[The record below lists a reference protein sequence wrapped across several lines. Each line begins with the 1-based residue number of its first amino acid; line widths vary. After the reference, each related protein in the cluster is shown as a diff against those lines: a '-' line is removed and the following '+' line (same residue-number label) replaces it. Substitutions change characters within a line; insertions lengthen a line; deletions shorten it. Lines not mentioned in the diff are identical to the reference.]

1 LQRNHLA
8 ALFKE
13 QIRETKVFQLQ
24 ECFGYCEGE
33 SVGRSIKMI
42 EGPLT
47 QYGTLLSLYEALGSG
62 APMQCKL
69 VTYHADGR
77 PLINHIRAVPVQ
89 GDLMATQLSQHAQ
102 GSVSSGSRVMA
113 DAAGVTHCLWY
124 METHEPAL
132 HADAMS
138 DAFYA
143 NSSKIMTA
151 PHAPFTVLEVNDKWT
166 DNWLVERRQLLGK
179 PLDQALAAPCL
190 RSLPWPCLGSTPAT
204 TDARKQAVKAG
215 ELVRT
220 VSEMYREAVEEERT
234 VQKELLVY
242 RSHGKPLV
250 QSFRVHPVID
260 DAGDV
265 AACIAVVD
273 ESMSDA
279 LEVATRCDTAAPA
292 LVVSASFP
300 HKIVHVN
307 EAWRVN
313 MLPDY
318 MRACEGMGTPELFAE
333 QALSSIALVAPHHA
347 QQAQVDDL
355 MKLTKGE
362 KARIVVAV
370 AHKNGQPP
378 APAASHLSH
387 MTTCLLFLAILIYWA

>member
-1 LQRNHLA
+1 M
-8 ALFKE
+8 
-13 QIRETKVFQLQ
+13 
-24 ECFGYCEGE
+24 
-33 SVGRSIKMI
+33 KMI

-69 VTYHADGR
+69 VTYRADGC

-89 GDLMATQLSQHAQ
+89 GYLIAAQLAQHAQ
-102 GSVSSGSRVMA
+102 GSVSSGSQVMA
-113 DAAGVTHCLWY
+113 HAAGVTHCLWY

-132 HADAMS
+132 HAHAMS
-138 DAFYA
+138 DAFYG

-166 DNWLVERRQLLGK
+166 DRWLVERRQVLGK
-179 PLDQALAAPCL
+179 PLDQALGTPCL
-190 RSLPWPCLGSTPAT
+190 RNLPSPCLDTTPAT
-204 TDARKQAVKAG
+204 ADARQHAVKAG

-220 VSEMYREAVEEERT
+220 VTGMYREAVEEERT

-242 RSHGKPLV
+242 RSDGKPLV
-250 QSFRVHPVID
+250 QRFRVHPVID

-265 AACIAVVD
+265 TACIALVD

-279 LEVATRCDTAAPA
+279 LDVATRCDTAAPA

-307 EAWRVN
+307 EAWRVD
-313 MLPDY
+313 MVPDY
-318 MRACEGMGTPELFAE
+318 MRACEGMDTHEAFAE
-333 QALSSIALVAPHHA
+333 QALSSIARVAPHHA
-347 QQAQVDDL
+347 QQAQVDDI

-362 KARIVVAV
+362 KARILVAV

-378 APAASHLSH
+378 APAPCPSRITPITHDMVAQ
-387 MTTCLLFLAILIYWA
+387 LLNEGRSMLVY